1 VAGTPW
7 LTVVGDNDRM
17 YLGKERRDR
26 TVALVLAAALVGV
39 AVLGL
44 VVTIS
49 SNGSATAGTEGSPY
63 GAAPSQAPIASR
75 ATQAPAP
82 PLGQVVHQHGD
93 QPPIDPAGVVI
104 GHPWRLVGTLIGV
117 LLLFG
122 CGILI
127 AHEQRRRAEGGGPSD
142 GPGEWIS

>member
-1 VAGTPW
+1 
-7 LTVVGDNDRM
+7 M

-44 VVTIS
+44 VVTIAS
-49 SNGSATAGTEGSPY
+49 TGTGATTPEGSPY
-63 GAAPSQAPIASR
+63 GAAPSPAPSASR
-75 ATQAPAP
+75 GAEVTAAP
-82 PLGQVVHQHGD
+82 PVEVVNQHGD
-93 QPPIDPAGVVI
+93 HPPLDPTGVTI
-104 GHPWRLVGTLIGV
+104 GHPWRLVGTLVGV

-122 CGILI
+122 GGILI